1 MHVMA
6 LGVAPAHACYFTC
19 YENLKIYFGYKN
31 DEFDYKTTIVIG
43 ACTTFAHD
51 AFVAPSDGK

>member
-1 MHVMA
+1 MA
-6 LGVAPAHACYFTC
+6 LGVAPAHACYFMC

-31 DEFDYKTTIVIG
+31 DEFEFKTTMVIG